1 MLGHGKAQ
9 KRIVFYL
16 RNLRTGGIQRVV
28 LTLANGLAD
37 RGCAVDI
44 ILANGGGALMEEVG
58 TAVRVHALDSNRVL
72 TSLPAFIRHVR
83 RFQPHAVVSAPDSI
97 NLVLPWLRRFGLLK
111 ARTILTVHNNMSKYA
126 EDEGVWY
133 HRMLPHL
140 IRHSYPHADQIVT
153 VSKGIADDLFRLSDE
168 LRAKTAVIH
177 NPVVDSS
184 IPVKARESIDHPWL
198 RVEDHRVILGIGRF
212 MPQKDFP
219 LLLRAFARV
228 KRQANDT
235 KLILLGDGPD
245 RRELRSLAKDL
256 NIEGGVDMPGFV
268 SNPYAYLSRAS
279 LFVLSSIH
287 EGLPTVLVEALA
299 CGCPVVSTNCPS
311 GPDEILEGGTW
322 GPLVPVGDVSAL
334 AQAMITTLESPPDAA
349 QLKQRAESFSVDAA
363 VDRYYKALFPE
374 IDLQAA

>member
-1 MLGHGKAQ
+1 
-9 KRIVFYL
+9 
-16 RNLRTGGIQRVV
+16 
-28 LTLANGLAD
+28 
-37 RGCAVDI
+37 
-44 ILANGGGALMEEVG
+44 
-58 TAVRVHALDSNRVL
+58 
-72 TSLPAFIRHVR
+72 
-83 RFQPHAVVSAPDSI
+83 
-97 NLVLPWLRRFGLLK
+97 
-111 ARTILTVHNNMSKYA
+111 
-126 EDEGVWY
+126 
-133 HRMLPHL
+133 
-140 IRHSYPHADQIVT
+140 
-153 VSKGIADDLFRLSDE
+153 
-168 LRAKTAVIH
+168 VIH